1 MVVPSPSAL
10 PETIPIFPLEGALL
24 LPAGRL
30 PLRIFEPRYLEMID
44 DALGTSRLV
53 GMIQPIASQD
63 ARPKLYSVGCVGKL
77 TSWSE
82 TSEGRYAIVLSGL
95 CRFRILEEVDA
106 PRLYRMVKVDYAPFV
121 SDLEGHDDEPA
132 FDRRRLEAGLK
143 RFLGKHQ
150 LESLWPTIEEL
161 PGTLLVNSLSMVCP
175 FTPAE
180 KQALLEQE
188 TTAQRA
194 QLLMTLVE
202 MNVAGSADTE
212 GTLQ

>member
-1 MVVPSPSAL
+1 MPISGAL
-10 PETIPIFPLEGALL
+10 PEIIPVFPLEGALL

-53 GMIQPIASQD
+53 GMIQPLGSQG
-63 ARPKLYSVGCVGKL
+63 AQTRLYSVGCVGKL

-95 CRFRILEEVDA
+95 CRFKVLEEVDA
-106 PRLYRMVKVDYAPFV
+106 PRLYRMVKADYAPYA
-121 SDLEGHDDEPA
+121 SDLEEQDDEQA
-132 FDRRRLEAGLK
+132 FDRRRLEDGLK

-175 FTPAE
+175 FAPAE
-180 KQALLEQE
+180 KQALLESP
-188 TTAQRA
+188 TTAERA
-194 QLLMTLVE
+194 RLLMTLVE
-202 MNVAGSADTE
+202 MNAAGAADPE

>member
-1 MVVPSPSAL
+1 MPVSGAL
-10 PETIPIFPLEGALL
+10 PEIIPVFPLEGALL

-30 PLRIFEPRYLEMID
+30 PLRVFEPRYLEMID
-44 DALGTSRLV
+44 DALGTSRMV
-53 GMIQPIASQD
+53 GMIQPLASQG

-106 PRLYRMVKVDYAPFV
+106 PRLYRMVKADYAPYV
-121 SDLEGHDDEPA
+121 SDLEEQDGEQA
-132 FDRRRLEAGLK
+132 FDRRRLEDGLK

-175 FTPAE
+175 LTPAE
-180 KQALLEQE
+180 KQALLESP
-188 TTAQRA
+188 TTAERA
-194 QLLMTLVE
+194 RLLMTLVE
-202 MNVAGSADTE
+202 MNAAGAADPE